1 MRTIKYVIK
10 NELGIHARPA
20 AAIVKTLSAFSCG
33 AQIGSGGKFVDGRR
47 IFAVIGLELKQGDE
61 MTAVF
66 TGADEDEAASALHA
80 FLNANY

>member
-1 MRTIKYVIK
+1 VKTIKHVIK
-10 NELGIHARPA
+10 NELGIHTRPA
-20 AAIVKTLSAFSCG
+20 AAIVKTLSAFSSD
-33 AQIGSGGKFVDGRR
+33 AQIGVNGKFADGRR

-61 MTAVF
+61 MTAVL